1 MSDRFSQILSA
12 AARCHELAGVLSDN
26 GQPWYEALLD
36 IFDNASMKW
45 YSPTGSE
52 AYDQATDLNG
62 KLNTAIQESKDA
74 AEELCNWWEVQVD
87 QYNHQQYED
96 ALDHYQ
102 RRLNAHLAGYEQV
115 TGAVMGILPGVDNPT
130 SATDYVKPARSVSD
144 LIGRPSP
151 PNYTVPGPVFR
162 HYVIEDSDSGGWPT
176 VYGIYKDH
184 P

>member
-26 GQPWYEALLD
+26 GQPWYEALLS
-36 IFDNASMKW
+36 IFDNTSMKW

-74 AEELCNWWEVQVD
+74 AEELCNWWEVEVD
-87 QYNHQQYED
+87 EYNRQQYED
-96 ALDHYQ
+96 ALDHFQ
-102 RRLNAHLAGYEQV
+102 QRLNAHLAWWEQG
-115 TGAVMGILPGVDNPT
+115 TGGLMGAVGMDNPT
-130 SATDYVKPARSVSD
+130 SAAGYVKPASSVRA
-144 LIGRPSP
+144 LVGRPLP
-151 PNYTVPGPVFR
+151 PSYTVPGPVFR
-162 HYVIEDSDSGGWPT
+162 HYVIEDSDSGDWPT
-176 VYGIYKDH
+176 VYGTYKDH

>member
-36 IFDNASMKW
+36 IFDNTGMKW
-45 YSPTGSE
+45 YGPTGSE
-52 AYDQATDLNG
+52 AYDQATELSDQ
-62 KLNTAIQESKDA
+62 LNTVIQDSKDA
-74 AEELCNWWEVQVD
+74 AEELCSWWEVQVD
-87 QYNHQQYED
+87 EYNDQQYED
-96 ALDHYQ
+96 ALDLYQ
-102 RRLNAHLAGYEQV
+102 QRLNAHLAWWEQG
-115 TGAVMGILPGVDNPT
+115 TGSVMGALGMDNPT
-130 SATDYVKPARSVSD
+130 SAAKAVKPARSVRQ

-151 PNYTVPGPVFR
+151 PSYAVLGPVFR